1 MMHSPYLRSDRP
13 AHPARPVIWSLVAAA
28 LAVLTAFPLS
38 GAAQSSASPP
48 ASSWPTKPVRLVA
61 TFPPGG
67 GADLTGRILGARL
80 GELWKQPVVIEN
92 RTGAGGSVGA
102 ELVSRATPDGYT
114 LLVVAASH
122 AVNAA
127 LLKNLSFDLTRDF
140 KPVALATS
148 APIVLVVNP
157 RVKAVNLQEFTG
169 LLRAQ
174 PDKLDYASCGMATTH
189 HFTMETYKYETKTA
203 ALHIPHSCA
212 AAVANVVGGQLDIA
226 AVTLATALPFVQQGK
241 LRAIALSSHD
251 RSPLAPEIPTFRDSG
266 VAELK
271 SFAVENY
278 YGILAPS
285 ATPTAVVT
293 KIEAD
298 MRQVL
303 QEPELQ
309 KRLAGAGLDPFFRSG
324 VDTMKLLRS
333 DIERYRRV
341 AAVAGIK
348 QE

>member
-1 MMHSPYLRSDRP
+1 MSSLLRT
-13 AHPARPVIWSLVAAA
+13 AACAVSLVALATAA
-28 LAVLTAFPLS
+28 
-38 GAAQSSASPP
+38 PP
-48 ASSWPTKPVRLVA
+48 ACQAQAWPTKPVRVVA

-67 GADLTGRILGARL
+67 GADITGRLLGARL
-80 GELWKQPVVIEN
+80 GELWKQPVIVEN

-114 LLVVAASH
+114 LLLVAASH

-127 LLKNLSFDLTRDF
+127 LLQKLSFDLLRDF

-148 APIVLVVNP
+148 APILLAVNP
-157 RVKAVNLQEFTG
+157 RVKATTLQEFTG

-189 HFTMETYKYETKTA
+189 HFTMELYKYDTKTA
-203 ALHIPHSCA
+203 AVHIPHSCA
-212 AAVANVVGGQLDIA
+212 AAVANAVGGQLDVI
-226 AVTLATALPFVQQGK
+226 AVTLASALPFVQQGR
-241 LRAIALSSHD
+241 LRALALSSHD
-251 RSPLAPEIPTFRDSG
+251 RSRLAPDIPTFRDSG
-266 VAELK
+266 MAELK

-278 YGILAPS
+278 YGLLAPA

-293 KIEAD
+293 KVEAD
-298 MRQVL
+298 VRQVL
-303 QEPELQ
+303 DEPDLQ
-309 KRLAGAGLDPFFRSG
+309 KKLANAGLDPFFRSG
-324 VDTMKLLRS
+324 ADTMKLLRT
-333 DIERYRRV
+333 DIERYRRI